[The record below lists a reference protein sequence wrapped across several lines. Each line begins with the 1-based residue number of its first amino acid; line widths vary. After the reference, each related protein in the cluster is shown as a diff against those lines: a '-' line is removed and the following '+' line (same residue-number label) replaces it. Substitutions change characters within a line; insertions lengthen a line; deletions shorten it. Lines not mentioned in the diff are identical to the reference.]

1 MADHVIETRLR
12 LRYATYTQ
20 WLNSEVILAPGEA
33 AVAIFRYSNN
43 LGYSDSEPENTPP
56 AVGLKIGDGE
66 HYFTELPWVQ
76 GIAADVY
83 AWAKAENKPTYTA
96 NEISG
101 LAEYINQHGSGGGG
115 GGGSSTT
122 GGYRIIYDSATSKYI
137 LQQYNES
144 TGEWEN
150 TDSNIDLASILNRI
164 DTIERWANGAHTRLG
179 NIEMPLAEYIYEEVV
194 NYMNTLDYND
204 TSVTHQFVT
213 SVTQTNGKISVTRS
227 ALSASDITSG
237 TLSVERGGTG
247 LTRVEDDEVLVGTDD
262 GTITTKKF
270 VTEMD
275 GSPRSA
281 FATVG
286 AIRDFVNEKTEGL
299 TGAMHFIGESTVPI
313 TENSRVDPQILDY
326 VFRNAQPGDVILAN
340 NAQEYVW
347 TGSSWRLL
355 GDEGSYAIKG
365 SIRNADIAENAD
377 IDPAKISGL
386 TDALDSKV
394 DKVEGKQLSTNDYTT
409 EEKEKLAEI
418 ESGAQVNL
426 IEHLIVNDVE
436 ARPNGEKIINLTIPV
451 LTEEQINK
459 INAAEE
465 NVIEHIF
472 VNNVEANPTTINQ
485 LPKSVAINFIPYT
498 QEEKD
503 KLNNIEPE
511 AQVNKVETISFNG
524 GEPISP
530 TNKNIDI
537 TIDASALHL
546 TTLEG
551 ARYPSGNNSYVD
563 IDKDQ
568 TGKILELSKVA
579 ATGNIDDLVQT
590 TNYVIFNCGSSTE
603 VI

>member
-1 MADHVIETRLR
+1 MADHVIETRLL
-12 LRYATYTQ
+12 LRYATYSQ

-33 AVAIFRYSNN
+33 AVAIFRYSHN

-66 HYFTELPWVQ
+66 HYFNELPWVQ

-83 AWAKAENKPTYTA
+83 AWAKEENKPTYSA
-96 NEISG
+96 NEIEG

-115 GGGSSTT
+115 GGGSSA
-122 GGYRIIYDSATSKYI
+122 GGYRIVYDSATSKYI

-164 DTIERWANGAHTRLG
+164 DTIERWANGARTRLG
-179 NIEMPLAEYIYEEVV
+179 NIEMPLAEYIYEEVI

-204 TSVTHQFVT
+204 ISVDHQFVT
-213 SVTQTNGKISVTRS
+213 SVTQRDGKISVTRS
-227 ALSASDITSG
+227 ALSASDITTG
-237 TLSVERGGTG
+237 VLSVERGGTG
-247 LTRVEDDEVLVGTDD
+247 ITHLEDDDVLIGTED

-270 VTEMD
+270 VTDMD
-275 GSPRSA
+275 GASRAA

-286 AIRDFVNEKTEGL
+286 AIKDFVNEKTEGL

-326 VFRNAQPGDVILAN
+326 NFRNAQPGDVILAN

-365 SIRNADIAENAD
+365 SIRNADIAENAN
-377 IDPAKISGL
+377 IDQAKIDGL

-394 DKVEGKQLSTNDYTT
+394 DKVEGKQLSTNDYTN
-409 EEKEKLAEI
+409 EEKDKLSDI

-436 ARPNGEKIINLTIPV
+436 ARPNGEKTINLTIPV

-459 INAAEE
+459 INAAEA

-472 VNNVEANPTTINQ
+472 VNGAEVNPSTINLQ
-485 LPKSVAINFIPYT
+485 PKSVNIAHVMT
-498 QEEKD
+498 EQEVEK
-503 KLNNIEPE
+503 LTNIEE
-511 AQVNKVETISFNG
+511 GAQVNKVETISFNG
-524 GEPISP
+524 GDPIAANAE
-530 TNKNIDI
+530 TKNIDI

-546 TTLEG
+546 TVLEG
-551 ARYPSGNNSYVD
+551 ARYPTGNNSYTS

-590 TNYVIFNCGSSTE
+590 TSYIILNCGSSTE